1 MTVDSRRS
9 KMVTFRVSMEEY
21 QSLEAACLE
30 RRVRSI
36 SESARAALR
45 QWIGET
51 RSSTVL
57 DGELQQVER
66 RIQVLAKEIDRLQ
79 HLVREQKTAPLGT
92 TTAQQVA

>member
-21 QSLEAACLE
+21 QSLEAACMA

-36 SESARAALR
+36 SESARAAVR

-51 RSSTVL
+51 SSSNPL

-79 HLVREQKTAPLGT
+79 HLARLQNTIPFGT
-92 TTAQQVA
+92 TTAQ

>member
-1 MTVDSRRS
+1 MTAGLRRS

-21 QSLEAACLE
+21 QSLEAACMA

-51 RSSTVL
+51 SASNPL
-57 DGELQQVER
+57 EGELQQVER
-66 RIQVLAKEIDRLQ
+66 QIQVLAKEIDRLQ
-79 HLVREQKTAPLGT
+79 NMARPREVKPLGT
-92 TTAQQVA
+92 ATTQ

>member
-21 QSLEAACLE
+21 HSLEAACMA

-36 SESARAALR
+36 SESARAAVR

-51 RSSTVL
+51 SMSNPL

-66 RIQVLAKEIDRLQ
+66 RIRLLAQEIDRLQ
-79 HLVREQKTAPLGT
+79 HLARLQKAMPLGT
-92 TTAQQVA
+92 TTAQ